1 MWVFI
6 FQKYGKFW
14 SISLEHFIKHKP
26 LIPEEW
32 AWVFPGVLTISSF
45 PYIALIYFG
54 KSNSIKEIKKNINV
68 FFYPR
73 PQLERLSFAFRNC
86 DVLVECP
93 LFLNK
98 LTIKRNWKILPYSNN
113 KKIKK
118 DFRFFKNSSVIG
130 YHARHVFFDYRRD
143 YKVPQATKLSDT
155 G

>member
-1 MWVFI
+1 M
-6 FQKYGKFW
+6 
-14 SISLEHFIKHKP
+14 
-26 LIPEEW
+26 
-32 AWVFPGVLTISSF
+32 
-45 PYIALIYFG
+45 IYFG

-98 LTIKRNWKILPYSNN
+98 LTIKRVSQLFVYFFFLLFLSTTIFLFTFFQNWKILPYSNN

-118 DFRFFKNSSVIG
+118 DFRLFKNSSLLG